1 VRLLWLSTTQ
11 FHVRRSGAFQTRAP
25 APGSY
30 TAAGV
35 SPACPRGSTIGY
47 IGLLVAIVAGVLH
60 AALAPVLVIAGV
72 KPNLVLVGVVLVAA
86 TSDLLPATLWAFV
99 AGLTAN
105 LIVPEP
111 LGSIPLIMLL
121 VAAPIA
127 LLRRATDSW
136 RWLYPIAAA
145 LAGSIVADLFALL
158 IFSLVAGPAQTAIP
172 IHVVGVAAVVN
183 AIITAVLLV
192 PLRLWIL
199 RREAETGTAW

>member
-1 VRLLWLSTTQ
+1 
-11 FHVRRSGAFQTRAP
+11 
-25 APGSY
+25 
-30 TAAGV
+30 
-35 SPACPRGSTIGY
+35 
-47 IGLLVAIVAGVLH
+47 VAGVLH

-86 TSDLLPATLWAFV
+86 TSNPLSATLWAFV

-121 VAAPIA
+121 IAAPIA
-127 LLRRATDSW
+127 LLRRGVGAW

-145 LAGSIVADLFALL
+145 LAGSIVADLLALL

-172 IHVVGVAAVVN
+172 VRVIGVAAVVN

-192 PLRLWIL
+192 PFRLWLL